1 MGDGP
6 VVHQLGLPCLAVQ
19 VHGDGIA
26 MERGPRSLCQS
37 RRQRPNSMWELLRD
51 SSGSQS
57 IGQPFGVNLG
67 AFYDMA
73 GFEDVAQF
81 VEQPVDAV
89 VGLLRVVVDYAER
102 TPLLISHRVNHPG
115 DLNQMPLVVAG
126 KSIELAGNQQGPQAD
141 RLIPSHLVV
150 QQSSEHWGGSPP
162 NDVKLL
168 LV

>member
-89 VGLLRVVVDYAER
+89 ITRATSIR
-102 TPLLISHRVNHPG
+102 CPLWWRARASSWQATNKALKLIV
-115 DLNQMPLVVAG
+115 
-126 KSIELAGNQQGPQAD
+126 
-141 RLIPSHLVV
+141 
-150 QQSSEHWGGSPP
+150 
-162 NDVKLL
+162 
-168 LV
+168 